1 MCGRSIRNPWP
12 HGAGDCSLKRR
23 NIMEKKPFYISKTLW
38 VNVLAIAGL
47 IIESYTGHILSPE
60 MQGMILGAVNIILRL
75 VTKEEIV
82 WK

>member
-1 MCGRSIRNPWP
+1 
-12 HGAGDCSLKRR
+12 
-23 NIMEKKPFYISKTLW
+23 MEKKPFYISKTLW

-60 MQGMILGAVNIILRL
+60 MQAMVLGAVNILLRL
-75 VTKEEIV
+75 ITKEEIV